1 MVVQVA
7 LVLVVLWAI
16 DQWIVN
22 DINPHGTEFNLE
34 KIIDIRAPL
43 LKKTLAHLPKYC
55 IFQYRFYIIWN
66 QNYPQIHLPDWQF
79 YLPLAIWAVQYMLSP
94 GCCQTSNTRCTKS
107 QNLSVSRLVFQ
118 LSSIALKSIEARC
131 QVESEDVV
139 GACTNRCCSNYI
151 WVINNFIAFYF
162 KVCCILEVWG
172 YICIF
177 CCFSMLKWHWYLTHW
192 SLGDFNELLD
202 K

>member
-16 DQWIVN
+16 DRWIVN

-34 KIIDIRAPL
+34 KIIDIRAPH

-66 QNYPQIHLPDWQF
+66 QNFPQIHLPDWQF
-79 YLPLAIWAVQYMLSP
+79 YLPLAIRAVQYMLSP

-107 QNLSVSRLVFQ
+107 QNLSVSSRL
-118 LSSIALKSIEARC
+118 SIVIHC
-131 QVESEDVV
+131 SE
-139 GACTNRCCSNYI
+139 I
-151 WVINNFIAFYF
+151 
-162 KVCCILEVWG
+162 
-172 YICIF
+172 
-177 CCFSMLKWHWYLTHW
+177 HW
-192 SLGDFNELLD
+192 SQVSSREWRCSWSLHQQVLLQLHLSD
-202 K
+202 